1 MATNNTRILAG
12 NNRKEELFFFFV
24 FSTGIAEL
32 VEHLLGIAGGHL
44 ATMRYTY
51 LRIKPIQAGLRDAF
65 SWSELIS
72 LLRD

>member
-1 MATNNTRILAG
+1 MATNNTRILDG
-12 NNRKEELFFFFV
+12 NNRKEELFFFF
-24 FSTGIAEL
+24 FFTGIAEL
-32 VEHLLGIAGGHL
+32 VEHLLGTAGGHL

-65 SWSELIS
+65 SQSELIS